1 MIDPVMLTRKNLSD
15 LTNSSPHS
23 TCSVLLRIYRLESY
37 YNSSYSGCKSL
48 GPTILLP
55 IQANS
60 KTATSDSQKRPTTLS
75 YNDQSHCSESTPRHR
90 LGRSHGWHS
99 HQASSQQSRDRHT
112 ADGESEMSHSRIEL
126 QVERGEEYASAF
138 PLVTDSLLGTSLL
151 SRGNLD
157 AHRLPSMLLAESVG
171 EFLT

>member
-90 LGRSHGWHS
+90 LER
-99 HQASSQQSRDRHT
+99 
-112 ADGESEMSHSRIEL
+112 MPHSRIEL
-126 QVERGEEYASAF
+126 QVERGEEYASASS
-138 PLVTDSLLGTSLL
+138 LVTDSLLGTSLL

-171 EFLT
+171 AFLT